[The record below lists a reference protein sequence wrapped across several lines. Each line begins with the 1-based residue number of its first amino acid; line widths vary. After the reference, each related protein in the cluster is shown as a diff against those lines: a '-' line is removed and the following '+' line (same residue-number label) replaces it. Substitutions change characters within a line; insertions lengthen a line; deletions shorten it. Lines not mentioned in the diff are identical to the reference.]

1 MFRAT
6 EPERKTR
13 GINLIIGLLTNLNNH
28 LYVASA
34 SKQRLRKPLTNT
46 VPIVFTITFKQI
58 AEKLFQC
65 FLETLEQHWD
75 NLFENN
81 LADLRHVFAH

>member
-6 EPERKTR
+6 ELERKTR
-13 GINLIIGLLTNLNNH
+13 EINLIIGLLTNLNNY
-28 LYVASA
+28 LYVASV
-34 SKQRLRKPLTNT
+34 SKQRLRKPLTDN

-65 FLETLEQHWD
+65 FLKTLEQHWD
-75 NLFENN
+75 NLFETN
-81 LADLRHVFAH
+81 LADLGHVFAH